1 MFWKSSRLY
10 LIRLLPTQIAGSFPF
25 NGLGQRQDSGCVPLV
40 SKQPSFVCQLSTLT
54 GPESQGRLGTMSSTS
69 PLAIFSHWPR
79 FSLQIQT
86 TSIRCTVEKI
96 SFTSAEAWLWVWNK
110 RIKNHTSTQNFQI
123 MQKLQNYKTHTHTH
137 TKDEVD
143 LQNKTVATTVARQHN
158 QFLLSWRWSLPHVL
172 WLTQECKK
180 PKQSKTF
187 PLLLFYSIR
196 QPDAVYTSLADPTT
210 RSRAPQ
216 GLGLLPTR
224 SSVLTYSWGLSITL
238 LTLFAFPTDQGHIL

>member
-10 LIRLLPTQIAGSFPF
+10 LIRLLPTQIAGLFPF

-123 MQKLQNYKTHTHTH
+123 MQKLQNYKTHTHT
-137 TKDEVD
+137 KKGRSWFAK
-143 LQNKTVATTVARQHN
+143 QNSSYNSGQATQ
-158 QFLLSWRWSLPHVL
+158 SVL
-172 WLTQECKK
+172 VVMKVISPPCAVIDTRVQ
-180 PKQSKTF
+180 QSKTF

>member
-1 MFWKSSRLY
+1 MNSQAEWTQGDGLNSLTNNCLSLSGIGETVSVDTVTRWGNCVCVFWKSSRLY

-25 NGLGQRQDSGCVPLV
+25 NGLGPRQDSGCVPLV

-110 RIKNHTSTQNFQI
+110 RIQNHTSTQDFQI
-123 MQKLQNYKTHTHTH
+123 MQKLQNCKTHTQ
-137 TKDEVD
+137 KKEEVD

-158 QFLLSWRWSLPHVL
+158 QFLLSWRWSLLHVL

-180 PKQSKTF
+180 TKTKQNLPF
-187 PLLLFYSIR
+187 AAILFN
-196 QPDAVYTSLADPTT
+196 
-210 RSRAPQ
+210 
-216 GLGLLPTR
+216 
-224 SSVLTYSWGLSITL
+224 
-238 LTLFAFPTDQGHIL
+238 